1 MRTWITRIFLGV
13 ALLAGYY
20 FFAPLQAPGGQVAY
34 AVTDGTSM
42 LPDFHTGDLVILRK
56 ASGYKV
62 GDNAGYHDP
71 DLGNAIVFHR
81 IFKIEDGKYTFKG
94 INKPEP
100 DSTSVSESAIVGK
113 QWVHVPKL
121 GKAFKWAGAPMH
133 AAILVLIAVLLS
145 FSGAGLAYFRG
156 DRKPR
161 RKRGGGESAG
171 PALELPALPAASGLR
186 TEYVAPVVGGV
197 AALFGVLT
205 LLAFS
210 TGKTRTVVVPDYASN
225 TASYSYHATAPRTPV
240 YPTGKIRTGD
250 TVFAKQLNRGLL
262 FLDFVYGISPKDPTV
277 KPHSSGKVSIT
288 MHIEGD
294 NLWKADRVL
303 VPPMPLKPGTT
314 TIHTHLDLDK
324 LKQLLQQVEDET
336 GYPASQAYK
345 LTLKANVAQQG
356 TAGSVKLNETFAPTM
371 LLDFD
376 KVRLYPDLGPTG
388 TGPESFTTTQPIAG
402 TRTSD
407 ATVDVKVATLSV
419 PMARIVGPAGL
430 LLALLVLGALALSM
444 RKHKESDEPTRIA
457 AEYGDWLVPVTHMT
471 EQSTQFADV
480 ASFEALASLAS
491 RADRAIMHYANDTAH
506 TYFVKED
513 DVVYRYTTYAK
524 TPQPAPLATPLSD
537 QLLPDASAAEDDA
550 AAPVEDDF
558 AAFADGVDPLPEPL
572 PVEPAPA
579 PAPAA
584 HWEEPAAYEPPP
596 PVVPVEEL
604 PSIAPVF
611 HAAPPQPISIPAP
624 APVAPVPAP
633 IAPAAADEGF
643 VPESPETAYQPLS
656 TPLSM
661 PPIVVPQQPS
671 PAAPTASGIQ
681 PIVPLAPITPAPQAT
696 PEVGLIRDTFLRPR
710 PRQGDGNGNGNGHG
724 NGNGA

>member
-1 MRTWITRIFLGV
+1 MRTWLFRILALV
-13 ALLAGYY
+13 ALAAGYW

-56 ASGYKV
+56 AGSYHV

-81 IFKIEDGKYTFKG
+81 IFTIEDGKYTFKG
-94 INKPEP
+94 INKTAP
-100 DSTSVSESAIVGK
+100 DSTSVSESAIVGT
-113 QWVHVPKL
+113 QWIHVPKV

-133 AAILVLIAVLLS
+133 AAILVLVAVLLS

-156 DRKPR
+156 DKKPR
-161 RKRGGGESAG
+161 RKRGGGESSG
-171 PALELPALPAASGLR
+171 PPLELPAPPAATGLR
-186 TEYVAPVVGGV
+186 TDYVLPVVGAV
-197 AALFGVLT
+197 AAVFGLLT
-205 LLAFS
+205 LIAFS
-210 TGKTRTVVVPDYASN
+210 TAKTRTVVVPDYASD
-225 TASYSYHATAPRTPV
+225 TASFSYHATAPKTPV
-240 YPTGKIRTGD
+240 YPTGKIHTGD

-262 FLDFVYGISPKDPTV
+262 FLDFTYGISPKDPTV
-277 KPHSSGKVSIT
+277 TPHSRGKVSIT
-288 MHIEGD
+288 EHIEGD
-294 NLWKADRVL
+294 NLWKADRVI

-345 LTLKANVAQQG
+345 LTLKANIVQEG
-356 TAGSVKLNETFAPTM
+356 TAGSVKLNETFSPTM

-402 TRTSD
+402 LRTTD
-407 ATVDVKVATLSV
+407 ASVDVKLGTLSV
-419 PMARIVGPAGL
+419 PTARIVGPVGL
-430 LLALLVLGALALSM
+430 LVALLAVGILALRM
-444 RKHKESDEPTRIA
+444 RKRKESDEPTRIA

-491 RADRAIMHYANDTAH
+491 RADRAIMHYSNGTAH

-524 TPQPAPLATPLSD
+524 APQPAPVATPLSD
-537 QLLPDASAAEDDA
+537 RVLPDAPDTEDA
-550 AAPVEDDF
+550 ADAPVEDDF

-572 PVEPAPA
+572 AAEPAPSAA
-579 PAPAA
+579 PE
-584 HWEEPAAYEPPP
+584 WDEPAAFEPPP

-611 HAAPPQPISIPAP
+611 HAAPAQPIAVPAP
-624 APVAPVPAP
+624 APPAP
-633 IAPAAADEGF
+633 AAPPAAPLAPAAAAGGF
-643 VPESPETAYQPLS
+643 MPESPETAYQPA
-656 TPLSM
+656 PLSM
-661 PPIVVPQQPS
+661 PPIVVPQQPA
-671 PAAPTASGIQ
+671 PAGAPSASGIQ

-710 PRQGDGNGNGNGHG
+710 PRQGDGNGNGSGH
-724 NGNGA
+724 AA